1 MFLAVLSALVLISCN
16 NTTQNKG
23 ISESKEIMDNSN
35 IKLCDVE
42 FTKLLNIKD
51 GTIQTTGDA
60 LMINAG
66 ERTDLFCDPK
76 GVATNTTAPL
86 LSTSVDNTKPFTF
99 TVKVEPQFTPDGTY
113 SAGAILAFVDKKHWQ
128 KLCFEQ
134 DEDGKHRIVTVRT
147 IDTSDDN
154 NHESVDSP
162 SVYLRMS
169 SDTQVIGNYYSED
182 GENWHLVRIYKNEYP
197 AELALSL
204 SAQSPKDKPH
214 TCIFSDVRLE
224 NRTVSDLRKGNL

>member
-76 GVATNTTAPL
+76 GVATNTTAPPVINFGGQYEAFHVY
-86 LSTSVDNTKPFTF
+86 SEGRTSVHP
-99 TVKVEPQFTPDGTY
+99 
-113 SAGAILAFVDKKHWQ
+113 
-128 KLCFEQ
+128 
-134 DEDGKHRIVTVRT
+134 
-147 IDTSDDN
+147 
-154 NHESVDSP
+154 
-162 SVYLRMS
+162 
-169 SDTQVIGNYYSED
+169 
-182 GENWHLVRIYKNEYP
+182 
-197 AELALSL
+197 
-204 SAQSPKDKPH
+204 
-214 TCIFSDVRLE
+214 
-224 NRTVSDLRKGNL
+224 